1 MERDEILILCNS
13 NSEVIV
19 SYIADLESR
28 YSDLEYRYNAEVADL
43 KSRYSDLESRYN
55 ELESQNIELRE
66 RINELEPRLNQ
77 SRQNGNKPPSTGFFG
92 NKKPKLSS
100 SREPSEKRPGGQ
112 KGHPGF
118 TLSMSKH
125 PDEIITNR
133 LCNCKYCGQSIQ
145 ETEVIDHEK
154 RHKFDISINHKVTEY
169 RSEIKKCPYCNRK
182 NKADSRNQ

>member
-28 YSDLEYRYNAEVADL
+28 Y
-43 KSRYSDLESRYN
+43 N

-66 RINELEPRLNQ
+66 RINELESLLNQ

-92 NKKPKLSS
+92 NKKHKLSS
-100 SREPSEKRPGGQ
+100 SREPSEKLPGGQ

-118 TLSMSKH
+118 TLSISKH

-145 ETEVIDHEK
+145 ETKVIDHEK
-154 RHKFDISINHKVTEY
+154 RQKFDISINHKVTEY
-169 RSEIKKCPYCNRK
+169 RSEICLLYTSDA
-182 NKADSRNQ
+182 ADE